1 MSLENNYFVD
11 PKISSNISEYLEEYQ
26 NKDLLKFI
34 SCGSVDDGKSTLIGR
49 LLFESKQI
57 FDDHFFDIKDKNN
70 PSKIDFSLLVDGLS
84 AEREQGITIDVAYRF
99 FSTSNR
105 RFIVIDAPGHEQYTR
120 NMFTGASNA
129 ELSLILIDAKNGVL
143 PQTRRHFLLCSL
155 LGIKKFIVAIN
166 KMDLVNYSQ
175 EIFKDIVSD
184 FKSLVG
190 DIEIESLEFIPI
202 SGTEGDNFN
211 VISASTP
218 WYTGKTLI
226 SLLETAKLDDVN
238 KDKNFSMPV
247 QWVNRPD
254 HTFRG
259 YLGRIS
265 SGSIKVGDEIK
276 ILPSGS
282 TTKIKEILLSKNNK
296 NIANKYES
304 ITLTFDT
311 EVDCSRGDVIVNKA
325 SPLQMSDIFDTTII
339 WLTSEKLLIGR
350 EYFFKIGTSIL
361 KGKISKV
368 KNQIDI
374 NTLSNKQA
382 KNIGLNDICSAE
394 IILDRNIP
402 FSEYKINKELGGFI
416 VIDKLNNNTVGAG
429 LINFSL
435 FRGGNIFEHKQNIS
449 KVNRAEIKQQE
460 PCLIWLTGIS
470 GAGKSTIANI
480 LESKLHND
488 NYHTYL
494 LDGDNVRLGLN
505 KNLGFTET
513 DRIENIRRIGE
524 VSKLMIDARLIVISA
539 FISPFIEDRDM
550 VRKLLNNHEFIEV
563 FVDTDLEVAEER
575 DVKGLYAK
583 ARKGLIKNF
592 TGIDSPYEIPKNPE
606 IHIKTSNMSAEE
618 AAQKIYEYIFSKL

>member
-1 MSLENNYFVD
+1 MSLENNYYVN
-11 PKISSNISEYLEEYQ
+11 PKILSNISEYLEEYQ
-26 NKDLLKFI
+26 NKDLLRFI
-34 SCGSVDDGKSTLIGR
+34 TCGSVDDGKSTLIGR

-57 FDDHFFDIKDKNN
+57 FDDQFIDIKDKNN

-166 KMDLVNYSQ
+166 KMDLVNYSE

-184 FKSLVG
+184 FKSFIG
-190 DIEIESLEFIPI
+190 DTEIQSIEFIPI

-211 VISASTP
+211 VISENTP

-226 SLLETAKLDDVN
+226 NLLETARLENVN
-238 KDKNFSMPV
+238 KDENFSMPV

-259 YLGRIS
+259 YLGKVS
-265 SGSIKVGDEIK
+265 SGSINVGAEIK
-276 ILPSGS
+276 ILPSGA
-282 TTKIKEILLSKNNK
+282 TTSIKEILLFNDKK
-296 NIANKYES
+296 EGTTKDES
-304 ITLTFDT
+304 ITLTFNS
-311 EVDCSRGDVIVNKA
+311 EVDCSRGDIIVNKA
-325 SPLQMSDIFDTTII
+325 SPLQLSDIFDTNLI
-339 WLTSEKLLIGR
+339 WLSSEKLLVGR
-350 EYFFKIGTSIL
+350 EYLFKIGTLTLS
-361 KGKISKV
+361 GKIAKV
-368 KNQIDI
+368 KHQIDI
-374 NTLSNKQA
+374 NTLSSIPF
-382 KNIGLNDICSAE
+382 KNIELNDICCAE
-394 IILDRNIP
+394 IILDRKIP
-402 FSEYKINKELGGFI
+402 FSEYKKNKDLGGFI
-416 VIDKLNNNTVGAG
+416 LIDKFNNNTVGAG
-429 LINFSL
+429 IINFSL
-435 FRGGNIFEHKQNIS
+435 FRAGNIFKHKQAVT
-449 KVNRAEIKQQE
+449 KVDRAEIKHQK
-460 PCLIWLTGIS
+460 PISIWLTGIS

-480 LESKLHND
+480 LESKLHKE

-505 KNLGFTET
+505 KNLGFSEI
-513 DRIENIRRIGE
+513 DRIENIRRIAE
-524 VSKLMIDARLIVISA
+524 VSKLMIDAGLIVISA
-539 FISPFIEDRDM
+539 FISPFIQDRNM
-550 VRKLLNNHEFIEV
+550 VRKLLKNDEFIEV
-563 FVDTDLEVAEER
+563 FIDTDLAVAEER

-592 TGIDSPYEIPKNPE
+592 TGIDSPYEIPKDPE
-606 IHIKTSNMSAEE
+606 IHIKTSNMSADE
-618 AAQKIYEYIFSKL
+618 AAQEIYKYIISRT